1 MEASQKQDFS
11 ALLTGYLRESLTQE
25 ELTLFLE
32 QANLPENLLL
42 LDQFFMQDLT
52 GNLPDITSPLQAK
65 AALERFKLKIT
76 APVEKP
82 VRRIQFPIRWV
93 AAAVCLLLAG
103 ATFYIIKFR
112 NSVKNEVLANAE
124 TIQPIWL
131 TAAHI
136 GGTLYLANGDSIE
149 LGGQRKGVIAIQD
162 AMQVIQSGGAVN
174 YLGSS
179 HELMFNKITTGRG
192 KLWQV
197 LLPDHTRVWLN
208 ASSSIK
214 YPLVFE
220 GNERAVEVTG
230 EVYLEVIHDSAKP
243 FRVKAGRQVLEDI
256 GTSFNI
262 SAYSD
267 DSAIITTLITGSV
280 RVESAGHATTILPGE
295 QAIVEK
301 GINLTKI
308 QKKVNVESVLAWKN
322 GRFDFQNADLQ
333 TVTKQISRWYNVDV
347 RFEGPVS
354 KEHFSGQIEKSLS
367 LAQVLKGLQQPHV
380 QFKQEDNN
388 RIVVL
393 TR

>member
-322 GRFDFQNADLQ
+322 
-333 TVTKQISRWYNVDV
+333 
-347 RFEGPVS
+347 
-354 KEHFSGQIEKSLS
+354 
-367 LAQVLKGLQQPHV
+367 
-380 QFKQEDNN
+380 
-388 RIVVL
+388 
-393 TR
+393 